1 MRYETLPQT
10 HTSFCSA
17 PVVSSFR
24 HLLCISM
31 YKFLLCQGCATMKP
45 GQRRR
50 ILLCPHQ
57 GQEEQEE
64 QEQPLCWSFR
74 FFSRNLCNLV
84 FGFATTVFRLY
95 FGSLS
100 TSQTKKH
107 EKKQKKPGDSA
118 PAAKPIKHN
127 AATFS
132 LFKSLELDAPLS
144 TDEVPALLEKLEGLL
159 EDYKAGWIAW
169 IWTWTVW
176 WKKKDILYPSVSNL
190 WFVRNTKRW
199 KSEDADRHRRRRQG
213 KHKLWHC
220 CFFQFTW
227 MFQIDASPKF
237 GKRWRWRSG
246 RRPARSRSAA
256 SWKVWAWA

>member
-1 MRYETLPQT
+1 MRHSLRRIQV
-10 HTSFCSA
+10 F
-17 PVVSSFR
+17 VR
-24 HLLCISM
+24 LLWFPAFGISCISM